1 MSELTPHAQPSSRA
15 KHVSAVGLLV
25 LTLAGCH
32 APSGVGYP
40 AHYITANAP
49 MRVWVT
55 ETNDS
60 VLIFN
65 GPKMSRDTLTGFV
78 NGRYRELPASQVKFV
93 KAMLPSHW
101 RTAVVVSAAALGVG
115 AVFVTITN
123 AKKVGST
130 TCYDERNDVV
140 PC

>member
-1 MSELTPHAQPSSRA
+1 MSEPTPRSQRGCRVKHA
-15 KHVSAVGLLV
+15 SAVGLLV
-25 LTLAGCH
+25 LSLAGCH
-32 APSGVGYP
+32 AASGLGYP

-60 VLIFN
+60 VVIFN
-65 GPKMSRDTLTGFV
+65 GPKMSGDTLTGFV

-101 RTAVVVSAAALGVG
+101 RTAVVASAAALGVG

-130 TCYDERNDVV
+130 TCYDEHNDIV